1 MHPQCKVVFY
11 LQSMKKAILTSI
23 LVIFAMA
30 LFAQGSDDACRFAQ
44 TYYQGTAKALGMGNA
59 MGAVGGDMT
68 AICINPAGMGLYRS
82 GELTM
87 TLNLS
92 DNHNTSSYYGDNA
105 SGNRFRISIPN
116 LGFVSAKQRSN
127 YKPLRY
133 TQFCIGLTR
142 TNDYNIH
149 AFASGLNPSSS
160 MIDSYLNQID
170 GYAVNELSEYFP
182 YTVYPAWSTYLVDV
196 DGQGYYTSPVPQG
209 GITQSLD
216 QAFKGRSEEWTFGYS
231 ANYFD
236 RLFLGVSMGINHI
249 KRIGSTTFVETL
261 PTDSYNN
268 TDFRNWTF
276 EQDFSS
282 RGLGVNGKV
291 GMIWMAT
298 PWLRLGATYHT
309 RTIYTFEESWQT
321 QTESQLQ
328 ENSLITRKYLSPK
341 SSYEYYFFSPRK
353 WVGSMA
359 FVVSD
364 QWMISMDAEMV
375 NFGSA
380 KFTSSSDDYYDYSSV
395 NQDIKESYC
404 RTFNFRLGTEWR
416 INDSYLRLGA
426 GYYGSPFGLG
436 ERNGSIKKASV
447 GISLPI
453 GQYSTFDVA
462 YELTH
467 GYRQYFLYDA
477 GELDI
482 EPVTQHQLRH
492 VAIATLKV
500 KL

>member
-1 MHPQCKVVFY
+1 
-11 LQSMKKAILTSI
+11 MKKAILTPI

-59 MGAVGGDMT
+59 LGAVGGDMT

-92 DNHNTSSYYGDNA
+92 DNHNTSSYYGDKA
-105 SGNRFRISIPN
+105 SGNKFRISTPN
-116 LGFVSAKQRSN
+116 LGYVSAKQRSN

-133 TQFCIGLTR
+133 TQFCIGFTR

-149 AFASGLNPSSS
+149 AIASGLNPNSS

-170 GYAVNELSEYFP
+170 GYAVNELSEYYP
-182 YTVYPAWSTYLVDV
+182 YTIYPAWSTYLIDV
-196 DGQGYYTSPVPQG
+196 DNQGYYTSPIPQG
-209 GITQSLD
+209 GITQSLE
-216 QAFKGRSEEWTFGYS
+216 QEFKGRSEEWTFGYS
-231 ANYFD
+231 MNYFD
-236 RLFLGVSMGINHI
+236 QLFFGISLGINHI
-249 KRIGSTTFVETL
+249 KRVGGTKYVESL
-261 PTDSYNN
+261 PTASYNES
-268 TDFRNWTF
+268 DFRNWTF

-282 RGLGVNGKV
+282 RGFGVNGKV
-291 GMIWMAT
+291 GLIWIAT
-298 PWLRLGATYHT
+298 PWLRLGAAYHT
-309 RTIYTFEESWQT
+309 PTIYTFEESWQT

-328 ENSLITRKYLSPK
+328 ENSLITRKYLGPK
-341 SSYEYYFFSPRK
+341 SSYEYYFFSPQK
-353 WVGSMA
+353 WMGSAAFFVGNQGI
-359 FVVSD
+359 VS
-364 QWMISMDAEMV
+364 IDAEMA

-380 KFTSSSDDYYDYSSV
+380 KFTANDFDYTSV
-395 NQDIKESYC
+395 NQDIKDSYA

-416 INDSYLRLGA
+416 VNDSYLRLGA

-436 ERNGSIKKASV
+436 EQNGSVKKASV
-447 GISLPI
+447 GISLPM
-453 GQYSTFDVA
+453 GQYTTIDLA

-467 GYRQYFLYDA
+467 SQRLYMFYDP

-482 EPVTQHQLRH
+482 EPVTQTQWRH
-492 VAIATLKV
+492 IAIATLKV

>member
-1 MHPQCKVVFY
+1 
-11 LQSMKKAILTSI
+11 MKKAILTPI
-23 LVIFAMA
+23 FVIFAMA

-59 MGAVGGDMT
+59 LGAVGGDMT

-92 DNHNTSSYYGDNA
+92 DNHYTSSYYGDKA
-105 SGNRFRISIPN
+105 SGNKFRISIPN
-116 LGFVSAKQRSN
+116 LGYISATQKSN

-133 TQFCIGLTR
+133 KQFCIGLTR

-149 AFASGLNPSSS
+149 TFAKGLNPTSS

-170 GYAVNELSEYFP
+170 GCAVDDLSQNFP

-196 DGQGYYTSPVPQG
+196 DNQGYYTSPVPQG
-209 GITQSLD
+209 GIKQSLE
-216 QAFKGRSEEWTFGYS
+216 QAFKGRSEEWTFGYG

-236 RLFLGVSMGINHI
+236 KLFLGITLGINHI
-249 KRIGSTTFVETL
+249 KRVGSTTYKETL
-261 PTDSYNN
+261 PIAHYDETN
-268 TDFRNWTF
+268 FRNWTF

-282 RGLGVNGKV
+282 RGLGINGKF
-291 GMIWMAT
+291 GMIWMASS
-298 PWLRLGATYHT
+298 WLRLGAAYHT
-309 RTIYTFEESWQT
+309 PTMYSFEESWQT

-341 SSYEYYFFSPRK
+341 SSYEYYFFSPMK

-359 FVVSD
+359 FVVGNLG
-364 QWMISMDAEMV
+364 MISMDAEMV

-380 KFTSSSDDYYDYSSV
+380 LFECSSDDYYDYSSV
-395 NQDIKESYC
+395 NQDIKELYC

-416 INDSYLRLGA
+416 VNDSYLRLGA

-436 ERNGSIKKASV
+436 ELNGSVKKASV
-447 GISLPI
+447 GISLPA
-453 GQYSTFDVA
+453 GQYTTFDLA

-467 GYRQYFLYDA
+467 CQQHYTFYDA
-477 GELDI
+477 GELGI
-482 EPVTQHQLRH
+482 EPVTQTQWRQ

>member
-1 MHPQCKVVFY
+1 
-11 LQSMKKAILTSI
+11 MKKAILTPI
-23 LVIFAMA
+23 FVIFAMA

-59 MGAVGGDMT
+59 LGAVGGDMT

-92 DNHNTSSYYGDNA
+92 DNHYTSSYYGDKA
-105 SGNRFRISIPN
+105 SGNKFRISIPN
-116 LGFVSAKQRSN
+116 LGYVSTAQRSN

-133 TQFCIGLTR
+133 RQFCIGLTR

-149 AFASGLNPSSS
+149 TFAKGLNPTSS

-170 GYAVNELSEYFP
+170 GCAVDDLSQNFP
-182 YTVYPAWSTYLVDV
+182 YTVYPARSTYLVDV
-196 DGQGYYTSPVPQG
+196 DNQGFYTSPIPQG
-209 GITQSLD
+209 GIKQSLE
-216 QAFKGRSEEWTFGYS
+216 QAFKGRSEEWTFGYG

-236 RLFLGVSMGINHI
+236 KLFLGITLGINHI
-249 KRIGSTTFVETL
+249 KRVGSTTYKETL
-261 PTDSYNN
+261 PIAHYDETN
-268 TDFRNWTF
+268 FRNWTF

-282 RGLGVNGKV
+282 RGLGVNGKF
-291 GMIWMAT
+291 GLIWMVSS
-298 PWLRLGATYHT
+298 WLRLGAAYHT
-309 RTIYTFEESWQT
+309 PTMYSFEESWQT

-341 SSYEYYFFSPRK
+341 SSYEYYFFSPMK
-353 WVGSMA
+353 WLGSMA
-359 FVVSD
+359 FVVD
-364 QWMISMDAEMV
+364 DFGMISMDAEMV

-380 KFTSSSDDYYDYSSV
+380 LFECSSDDYYDYSSV
-395 NQDIKESYC
+395 NQDIKELYS

-436 ERNGSIKKASV
+436 ELNGSVKKASV
-447 GISLPI
+447 GISLPA
-453 GQYSTFDVA
+453 GQYTTFDLA

-467 GYRQYFLYDA
+467 GQQHYTFYDA
-477 GELDI
+477 GELGI
-482 EPVTQHQLRH
+482 EPVTQTQWRQ